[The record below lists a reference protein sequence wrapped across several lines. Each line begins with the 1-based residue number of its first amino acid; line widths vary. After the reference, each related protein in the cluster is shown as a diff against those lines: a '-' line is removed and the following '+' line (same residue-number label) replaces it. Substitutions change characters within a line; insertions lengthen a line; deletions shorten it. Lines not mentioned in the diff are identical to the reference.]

1 MILMGMKRVI
11 KALCAEIGLGKVDT
25 VVVHDDPATSLKGRS
40 ALITGGTSGIGL
52 AIAKRF
58 HAAGCSVVLVG
69 TNAEKGKRAI
79 EEFSYGPEY
88 HFVQADVSGAQ
99 GAEKAFHLAIDKLSG
114 RVPDILVNS
123 AGMNGTSHFP
133 NVRESEFD
141 AIIAVN
147 LKGTLLMSQ
156 EAARRW
162 IAEGVRG
169 NILNVSSVS
178 SFRPAVSAYEMSK
191 WGLRGLTLGM
201 ADELIKYGITVNA
214 IAPGPTATPMQGDGL
229 TSLKLGWNPS
239 GRMADPRE
247 IAELAEMLVS
257 DAGRLVVGDT
267 LCASGG
273 GGVVSLHR

>member
-1 MILMGMKRVI
+1 MIHVGVKRMV
-11 KALCAEIGLGKVDT
+11 KALCAEIGLGRVDT
-25 VVVHDDPATSLKGRS
+25 VVVHDVPATSMKGRA

-58 HAAGCSVVLVG
+58 CAAGCSVVLVG
-69 TNAEKGKRAI
+69 TNAEKGARAA
-79 EEFSYGPEY
+79 EDLKSEPGEGR
-88 HFVQADVSGAQ
+88 FVRADVSSALSA
-99 GAEKAFHLAIDKLSG
+99 AEAFRCAVEKLG

-123 AGMNGTSHFP
+123 AGRNGVTRFP
-133 NVRESEFD
+133 NVLEDEFD
-141 AIIAVN
+141 ASVGVN
-147 LKGTLLMSQ
+147 LKGALFMSQ

-162 IAEGVRG
+162 VAEGMRG
-169 NILNVSSVS
+169 NILNVGSVS
-178 SFRPAVSAYEMSK
+178 SFRPATGSYEMSK

-201 ADELIKYGITVNA
+201 ASELVKYGIVVNA
-214 IAPGPTATPMQGDGL
+214 IAPGPTATPMWGG
-229 TSLKLGWNPS
+229 TSSLKLGWNPS

>member
-1 MILMGMKRVI
+1 MGMKRII

-25 VVVHDDPATSLKGRS
+25 VVVHDIAATSLKGRA

-58 HAAGCSVVLVG
+58 HAAGCSVVIVG
-69 TNAEKGKRAI
+69 SGTEKGVRAA
-79 EEFSYGPEY
+79 EALDGEAER
-88 HFVQADVSGAQ
+88 HFVRADVSSARGVGEAFCGAV
-99 GAEKAFHLAIDKLSG
+99 EKLKG

-123 AGMNGTSHFP
+123 AGRNGVSHFP
-133 NVRESEFD
+133 NVQENEFD
-141 AIIAVN
+141 AIIGVN
-147 LKGTLLMSQ
+147 LKGALLMSQ
-156 EAARRW
+156 EAAKRW
-162 IAEGVRG
+162 IAEGVKG

-178 SFRPAVSAYEMSK
+178 SFRPAVGAYEMSK

-201 ADELIKYGITVNA
+201 ADELIKYGIIVNA
-214 IAPGPTATPMQGDGL
+214 IAPGPTATPMQGKESA
-229 TSLKLGWNPS
+229 SLKLGWNPS

>member
-1 MILMGMKRVI
+1 MGVKRIV

-25 VVVHDDPATSLKGRS
+25 VVVHDVPATSLMGRVS
-40 ALITGGTSGIGL
+40 LITGGTSGIGL

-69 TNAEKGKRAI
+69 TNAEKGARVAASFDDSS
-79 EEFSYGPEY
+79 EH
-88 HFVQADVSGAQ
+88 HFVQADVSSVQ
-99 GAEKAFHLAIDKLSG
+99 GAKEALSSAVEKLRG

-123 AGMNGTSHFP
+123 AGKNGVSHFP
-133 NVRESEFD
+133 NVKESEFD
-141 AIIAVN
+141 AIIGVN

-156 EAARRW
+156 EVANRW
-162 IAEGVRG
+162 ITEGVKG

-178 SFRPAVSAYEMSK
+178 SFRPAIGAYEMSK

-201 ADELIKYGITVNA
+201 ADELIKYGIVVNA
-214 IAPGPTATPMQGDGL
+214 IAPGPTATPMQGRGSS
-229 TSLKLGWNPS
+229 SLELGWNPS

-257 DAGRLVVGDT
+257 DAGRLIVGDT

-273 GGVVSLHR
+273 GGIVSLHR

>member
-1 MILMGMKRVI
+1 MGVKRVV

-25 VVVHDDPATSLKGRS
+25 VVVHDVPATSMKGRA

-58 HAAGCSVVLVG
+58 SAAGCTVVLVG
-69 TNAEKGKRAI
+69 TDAEKGARAA
-79 EEFSYGPEY
+79 EDLKSEPGGS
-88 HFVQADVSGAQ
+88 HFVRADVSSTQSA
-99 GAEKAFHLAIDKLSG
+99 AEAFCCAIEKLG

-123 AGMNGTSHFP
+123 AGRNGVTHFP
-133 NVRESEFD
+133 NVQEDEFD
-141 AIIAVN
+141 TIVGVN
-147 LKGTLLMSQ
+147 LKGALLMSQ

-162 IAEGVRG
+162 IAEGTKG

-178 SFRPAVSAYEMSK
+178 SFRPATGSYEMSK

-201 ADELIKYGITVNA
+201 ASDLVKYGIVVNA
-214 IAPGPTATPMQGDGL
+214 IAPGPTATSMQGKEAS
-229 TSLKLGWNPS
+229 SLRLGWNPS

-257 DAGRLVVGDT
+257 DSGRLIVGDT